1 MLYLIQLTYLR
12 PLAEIDAQLAAHRAF
27 LAEHFAAGRL
37 LLAGPQEPRVGGVIL
52 ARGDSREEIEA
63 IVHQD
68 PFLLTGLASAQVTA
82 FHPTRKAEGLPDGWL
97 D

>member
-1 MLYLIQLTYLR
+1 MLYLIQVTYLR
-12 PLAEIDAQLAAHRAF
+12 PLAEIDAQLDAHRAF
-27 LAEHFAAGRL
+27 LAEHFAAGRF

-52 ARGDSREEIEA
+52 ARGESRAEIEA

-68 PFLLTGLASAQVTA
+68 PFLLTGVASAQITA
-82 FHPTRKAEGLPDGWL
+82 FRPNRKAEDIPDGWL